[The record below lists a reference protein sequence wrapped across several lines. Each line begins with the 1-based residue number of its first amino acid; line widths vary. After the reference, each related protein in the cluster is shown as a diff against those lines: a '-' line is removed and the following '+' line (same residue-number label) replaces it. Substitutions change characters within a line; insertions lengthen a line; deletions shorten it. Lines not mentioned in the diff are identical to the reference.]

1 MEVSEAVLSILNR
14 EGMSPS
20 FNSTFIALIPKK
32 SNVESI
38 SNFRLT
44 NFCNVL
50 YKLIFKVITNR
61 LKPIMNDII
70 FSNQSGFLAW
80 RLITDNIIVAHKLL
94 HTLKRKKKRKI
105 ETYGNKIGSFQ
116 NL

>member
-1 MEVSEAVLSILNR
+1 MAPLKSLGPDDFGAVFYQKYWKAVRMEVSEAVLSILNR
-14 EGMSPS
+14 ERMSPYL
-20 FNSTFIALIPKK
+20 NSTFIALIPKK

-38 SNFRLT
+38 SDFRLI

-70 FSNQSGFLAW
+70 FSNQSDFIA
-80 RLITDNIIVAHKLL
+80 
-94 HTLKRKKKRKI
+94 
-105 ETYGNKIGSFQ
+105 
-116 NL
+116 